1 MHVHLTKQVPNSEW
15 MWRQW
20 PNTEPRVLTAE
31 QFIEKMD
38 NSTPKIDKAVV
49 FGAKSLCSET
59 LEIMRNDN
67 NYVINAVH
75 KYPDRYVGAAVIDPS
90 WGEKAVK
97 ELHRCV
103 DAGIKVVKIRFSSV
117 RFRPFSKA
125 SIRII
130 RDRETW
136 SSTSNP

>member
-1 MHVHLTKQVPNSEW
+1 